1 MAHEKL
7 AQAIV
12 REIPAPFIGRF
23 LDSFSNI
30 KLANA
35 NGNGCGNGCGNS
47 CIDAVGFALDRYGQA
62 GVSAHE
68 LEAAHKD
75 AAGLRAAVDSAV
87 TRAFK

>member
-7 AQAIV
+7 ALAIA

-23 LDSFSNI
+23 VDSFGAS

-35 NGNGCGNGCGNS
+35 NGNSCGNGCGS
-47 CIDAVGFALDRYGQA
+47 GCIDGVGFTLDRFGQA
-62 GVSAHE
+62 GVASHE

-75 AAGLRAAVDSAV
+75 VAGLRAAIDTAV
-87 TRAFK
+87 TRAVK